1 MASRGGRKSPF
12 ALIKGDNMKSN
23 YGSSIFYRLKQIS
36 LEPDK
41 YGKHLKIKMVSAYTG
56 DGKFIKHVKLDEDM
70 LNILSEGWIVYNEPK
85 ETT

>member
-1 MASRGGRKSPF
+1 
-12 ALIKGDNMKSN
+12 MKPK

-56 DGKFIKHVKLDEDM
+56 DGKFIKHVKINEETLE
-70 LNILSEGWIVYNEPK
+70 ILSDGWIVYNEPLKK
-85 ETT
+85 ELINGT